1 MGNERFDFDDY
12 FEKEW
17 DKYREKHKLL
27 PNIMILG
34 RTGVGKSSLINRIFN
49 TQIAPVSATTPKTQ
63 EFDYY
68 GGKEY
73 NLAVNLI
80 DSKGYEI
87 NDDGQTSENSKHS
100 FIEKVNNEIS
110 WRAKKED
117 SRIHIIWY
125 CISVSEHRVEPIDTE
140 LITTLSN
147 LQETK
152 GRVAVILTKCDQDDS
167 KGSRAAEMK
176 KAIKKNA
183 RFLDSSIFEVSTDPN
198 YPLELNKMVSWS
210 IEALDDEDLKDNFIA
225 SQYINLDEKKNRAK
239 KYINT
244 AVMAA
249 AAIAFSPIPF
259 SDAALLVPTQ
269 LTMITGIIN
278 TYGIQSLATISEGVV
293 GNIIIST
300 MGKSLASNLIKMFPG
315 LGTLFGGM
323 VNAVVAT
330 SITKAIGD
338 VCSRICYKACED
350 IMKGKKVDFAS
361 LFIFE
366 NMSEMVAEFL
376 KGRKN
381 DA

>member
-100 FIEKVNNEIS
+100 FIEKVKNEIS